1 MMSTFG
7 EAYRPKSP
15 NPVSA
20 PIKFVMTSNC
30 WVVIQLAP
38 RLAMDA
44 NPAYPNH
51 LKGLA
56 IITIS
61 SGISSG
67 MEQISPMCLA
77 LVRHPR
83 M

>member
-7 EAYRPKSP
+7 KAYRPKSP
-15 NPVSA
+15 IPISA
-20 PIKFVMTSNC
+20 PIK
-30 WVVIQLAP
+30 LADEEVLLSSSSFWKP
-38 RLAMDA
+38 DWQPHGR

-61 SGISSG
+61 NGI
-67 MEQISPMCLA
+67 E
-77 LVRHPR
+77 
-83 M
+83 